1 MRKTAVSGL
10 NKEYLAQLSLPREVM
25 LYDSTLRDGEQMPG
39 VTFKQDGEAFETV
52 TKTLVDDLMDDLQA
66 PNGLVLEKVEGMTVL
81 PDGTTL
87 VVNDNDGVDDS
98 NGETQLLRI
107 DGLF

>member
-1 MRKTAVSGL
+1 
-10 NKEYLAQLSLPREVM
+10 
-25 LYDSTLRDGEQMPG
+25 
-39 VTFKQDGEAFETV
+39 
-52 TKTLVDDLMDDLQA
+52 
-66 PNGLVLEKVEGMTVL
+66 MTVL

-107 DGLF
+107 DWLF

>member
-1 MRKTAVSGL
+1 LSEITALGSDEFAVL
-10 NKEYLAQLSLPREVM
+10 E
-25 LYDSTLRDGEQMPG
+25 RDNQANADARIKRVYKFSVAG